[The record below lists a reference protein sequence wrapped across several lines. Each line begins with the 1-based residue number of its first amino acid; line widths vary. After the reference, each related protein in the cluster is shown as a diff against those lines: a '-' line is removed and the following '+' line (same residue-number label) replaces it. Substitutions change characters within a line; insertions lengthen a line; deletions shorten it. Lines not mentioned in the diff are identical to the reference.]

1 MGMATQKANFTNK
14 RIVILGLA
22 RQGLALARFL
32 VRQGA
37 TVVVSDAAP
46 ETKLQAELVALGD
59 LPHGSIGYQS
69 IFAAGLSL
77 MLMTLLLN
85 IAGQIIRRRFRQAY

>member
-1 MGMATQKANFTNK
+1 MTGQKSTFLNQ

-37 TVVVSDAAP
+37 TVVVNDAAP
-46 ETKLQAELVALGD
+46 EAKLQAELTALGD
-59 LPHGSIGYQS
+59 LPVELILGGHP
-69 IFAAGLSL
+69 LSL
-77 MLMTLLLN
+77 LEGCDLPQRWCAAT
-85 IAGQIIRRRFRQAY
+85 A